1 MTVGTEP
8 DRRSLGMFLRRRRV
22 LAPAVAVAVALSA
35 LLVPGSSAVGADPK
49 QYVALGDSY
58 AAGPLIPMMEQPW
71 GCLKSTNNYPKLLA
85 KRLGL
90 TLKDATCSGAQTD
103 DMWHP
108 QGVTPTPN
116 PAQFDRLSATTGLVT
131 LQIGGN
137 DIGFGSIAEA
147 CGSAAVQQQS
157 CREQFTRAD
166 GSDELEARIAET
178 LPKVV
183 EVVDGIQARSPGAV
197 VYLLGYPSIFR
208 LGPVASCP
216 AMGVGEADAQYLRGV
231 QEKLNGMIAQAAAT
245 AGATYLDIYGPSAG
259 RTACDLPAL
268 RWVEPLVPVNA
279 AAPIHPNL
287 NGMLGVSD
295 LVERAVA
302 GGADPSTDVE
312 LPAGVGG
319 LVPAVPSPF

>member
-1 MTVGTEP
+1 
-8 DRRSLGMFLRRRRV
+8 MFLRGRFRV
-22 LAPAVAVAVALSA
+22 AAVAGTVALLA
-35 LLVPGSSAVGADPK
+35 AAAPLWPAGADAK
-49 QYVALGDSY
+49 AYVALGDSY
-58 AAGPLIPMMEQPW
+58 AAGPLIPVMEQPW

-90 TLKDATCSGAQTD
+90 TLQDATCSGARTD

-108 QGVTPTPN
+108 QNVSPTPN
-116 PAQFDRLSATTGLVT
+116 PAQFDRLTATTGLVT

-137 DIGFGSIAEA
+137 DIGFGSIAQD
-147 CGSAAVQQQS
+147 CGSAAVQGQS
-157 CREQFTRAD
+157 CRSQFANPD
-166 GSDELEARIAET
+166 GTDKLDQRIAGA

-183 EVVDGIQARSPGAV
+183 DVVNGIKARSPQAKI
-197 VYLLGYPSIFR
+197 YLLGYPSIFR

-231 QEKLNGMIAQAAAT
+231 QEKLNGMVAQAAT
-245 AGATYLDIYGPSAG
+245 SAGATYFDIYAPSAG
-259 RTACDLPAL
+259 RTACDLPVL

-287 NGMLGVSD
+287 NGMRGVSD
-295 LVERAVA
+295 LLEQAIV